1 MSVEREPAS
10 DVMIIGG
17 GPAGCAAAL
26 TLRRYTSLTVT
37 VAERGDY
44 AQERVGESVSPGL
57 LPLLDYLGVG
67 KAFRAA
73 EFQPAYAFT
82 AAWGSGDVQDRDFLF
97 SPQGHGWHL
106 DRRQFDAGLA
116 QAVDGHGAC
125 LLSDCQVVGVDRNDA
140 EWRVHLDSSAG
151 KSSVA
156 CRYLIDCTGRASR
169 LARWVGARRTRLDH
183 LVGLAG
189 YVAVKGRAP
198 ASVTLIETVPEGWWY
213 TAPVPG
219 NRIISV
225 LMTDADLVQRHG
237 LHQHDGWWAALQKA
251 PHTMHRLQGER
262 PASVRAWPA
271 QTQWLQPA
279 AGAGWAAAGESAAA
293 FDPLSAMG
301 IGHAMSSGC
310 QAARLA
316 AAALAQP
323 GANGH
328 ETYQRDIS
336 QHVANYL
343 ARKHAYYGM
352 EQRFAD
358 HPFWQR
364 RHHRDAAD
372 AESLAG

>member
-1 MSVEREPAS
+1 M
-10 DVMIIGG
+10 
-17 GPAGCAAAL
+17 
-26 TLRRYTSLTVT
+26 
-37 VAERGDY
+37 AERGDY
-44 AQERVGESVSPGL
+44 AHERVGESVSPGL

-67 KAFRAA
+67 EAFRAA

-116 QAVDGHGAC
+116 QAVDAHGAC
-125 LLSDCQVVGVDRNDA
+125 LLSGCQVVGVERDDA
-140 EWRVHLDSSAG
+140 GWQVHLDGFAG
-151 KSSVA
+151 KSSLA
-156 CRYLIDCTGRASR
+156 CRYLIDCSGRASR
-169 LARWVGARRTRLDH
+169 LARWVGARRKRFDQ

-189 YVAVKGRAP
+189 YTPVEGRAP
-198 ASVTLIETVPEGWWY
+198 ASVTLVETVPEGWWY

-219 NRIISV
+219 NRIVSV
-225 LMTDADLVQRHG
+225 LMTDADLVQRDG
-237 LHQHDGWWAALQKA
+237 LHRPGGWHAVLQKA
-251 PHTMHRLQGER
+251 PHTMQRLQGER
-262 PASVRAWPA
+262 PGSLRAWPA

-279 AGAGWAAAGESAAA
+279 AGVGWAAAGESAAA

-316 AAALAQP
+316 AAALAEP
-323 GANGH
+323 EANEH
-328 ETYQRDIS
+328 EVYQRDID

-343 ARKHAYYGM
+343 ASKHAYYAM

-358 HPFWQR
+358 QPFWQR
-364 RHHRDAAD
+364 RHREAVDTESTQRGAD
-372 AESLAG
+372 FGKKIRAENVVDPIFE